1 MKFIKFNKPNINFK
15 IYWPYFIFGAFLVV
29 LVVNITYVVV
39 ANKTWRGLFT
49 ENSYKKGLN
58 YNNTLKKVEEQKKL
72 GIEITTI
79 VRKQNLNNFRIE
91 TFIKDKNNNFIAD
104 LKVIYILRY
113 KPDSKYDFNINAEDS
128 NDRIFR
134 RASIVLDKSGD
145 WEIETAV
152 SNQEFVAQDIRYI
165 NVDTIQSNEG
175 DNQNDEK

>member
-1 MKFIKFNKPNINFK
+1 MKFIKFNKPVLNFK

-29 LVVNITYVVV
+29 LAVNVTYVVV

-72 GIEITTI
+72 GIEITTHI
-79 VRKQNLNNFRIE
+79 NKQSFNNFRIE
-91 TFIKDKNNNFIAD
+91 TFVKDKTNNFIAD

-113 KPDSKYDFNINAEDS
+113 KPDSKYDLTINAEDS

-134 RASIVLDKSGD
+134 RASVVLDKSGD

-165 NVDTIQSNEG
+165 NVSPVQNNDG
-175 DNQNDEK
+175 DKQNYEK